1 MRRGLTLAE
10 LMATLGTLLMALVGA
25 FMVMLTGMKS
35 FQRTQADVSVSQP
48 NAQAMRRIADTL
60 RGAMSVTISNSG
72 RTITYLLPRV
82 SASADSATGEREVV
96 YPFVSDGVVRSF
108 SVDTAGRLVS
118 QPDGRTLVRNI
129 SSTDPQQGSS
139 QYNLIYAPF
148 QSTTIGS
155 RRAITIT
162 LISAESVAGTLRYA
176 RMKSTV
182 LIQNA
187 R

>member
-1 MRRGLTLAE
+1 MRRGLTLVE
-10 LMATLGTLLMALVGA
+10 LMATLGTMLMAITGA
-25 FMVMLTGMKS
+25 FVVMLAGLKS

-60 RGAMSVTISNSG
+60 RGAMAVTILDSG
-72 RTITYLLPRV
+72 RTISYQLPALTSSV
-82 SASADSATGEREVV
+82 NATTGEREFAS
-96 YPFVSDGVVRSF
+96 PFVSDGVARSF
-108 SVDTAGRLVS
+108 SVSTAGNLVS
-118 QPDGRTLVRNI
+118 QPDGRTLLRNVR
-129 SSTDPQQGSS
+129 STDPLPGSS
-139 QYNLIYAPF
+139 QYNLTYAPF

-155 RRAITIT
+155 RRAITVT
-162 LISAESVAGTLRYA
+162 LIALEGVAGTARYA